1 MPIGPLAFQLA
12 QQGAREAKVS
22 KERDIERQSEIAKQR
37 MSQEFQ
43 TRVNQAAFEN
53 TQKAQDLAFRRQKEF
68 VVFSSQLEE
77 EQAATRGATT
87 LKLKQQETQDAEK
100 LRVDRNVQLAKSL
113 KSIPNISEDFINF
126 TNLLEAGLD
135 PQHATFVFNN
145 KNKLSP
151 EDQLELN
158 SRLKF
163 VNNARQYNPEQ
174 LKDPLVR
181 KQIVDT
187 YEGKDHTYIK
197 NYFEALGAG
206 TEETEKPTAAMR
218 EAVTAGVDIKKPEEF
233 REFLKGGK
241 GGPEVSMQLRR
252 QFQAEPAVKDFKDI
266 KLRSELMNSAW
277 EMNLKTP
284 NKIAVDQAIITL
296 FNKMQDAISVVRES
310 EYARTQNDL
319 SLLHRVQ
326 GMIQKGWTGGA
337 GPTDS
342 DRKAL
347 VNMGNLFE
355 KKYSERYTKTRDF
368 YKKTLAPEFSVNPV
382 IFAIDESEGT
392 EQISTKSDPLGW
404 RK

>member
-22 KERDIERQSEIAKQR
+22 KERDIERQTEIARQR

-53 TQKAQDLAFRRQKEF
+53 TQKAQDLAFSRQKEF
-68 VVFSSQLEE
+68 AVFSSQLEE

-100 LRVDRNVQLAKSL
+100 LRVDRNIQLAKSL

-163 VNNARQYNPEQ
+163 VNTTRQYNTEQ

-187 YEGKDHTYIK
+187 YEGKDYTYIK
-197 NYFEALGAG
+197 NYFEALGSGEQEA
-206 TEETEKPTAAMR
+206 EKPTAAMK
-218 EAVTAGVDIKKPEEF
+218 EAVAAGVDIKKPEEF
-233 REFLKGGK
+233 REFIKGGK

-252 QFQAEPAVKDFKDI
+252 QFQAEPVIKEFKDV
-266 KLRSELMNSAW
+266 KMKAELMNTSFKSA
-277 EMNLKTP
+277 KTVSSRSSYCGFCCLHSC
-284 NKIAVDQAIITL
+284 IFI
-296 FNKMQDAISVVRES
+296 
-310 EYARTQNDL
+310 L
-319 SLLHRVQ
+319 S
-326 GMIQKGWTGGA
+326 
-337 GPTDS
+337 
-342 DRKAL
+342 
-347 VNMGNLFE
+347 
-355 KKYSERYTKTRDF
+355 
-368 YKKTLAPEFSVNPV
+368 
-382 IFAIDESEGT
+382 
-392 EQISTKSDPLGW
+392 
-404 RK
+404 